1 MNMRIFNPEL
11 LQGKVALITGGGSG
25 ICLGIAKAFAAH
37 GAKTVITSRS
47 LERLEAAAAS
57 IESESKQDCLP
68 LAADVRDAD
77 KVREVFSKTIDR
89 FSKID
94 IVINGAA
101 GNFLAPAEKLSPNGY
116 RTVFEIDA
124 LGTFI
129 VSKAAYDAGL
139 KDHGGTILNISA
151 TLQYVGTSMQ
161 IHAAS
166 AKAAVDVQTKTLAV
180 EWGPKGIRVNAIAPG
195 PIAGTEGMDRL
206 APKDALERIKTKN
219 PLGRLG
225 EIDEIAN
232 AALFLVSPAA
242 SFINGEILVVDGG
255 QWLNASHIA

>member
-37 GAKTVITSRS
+37 GAKPVITSRS